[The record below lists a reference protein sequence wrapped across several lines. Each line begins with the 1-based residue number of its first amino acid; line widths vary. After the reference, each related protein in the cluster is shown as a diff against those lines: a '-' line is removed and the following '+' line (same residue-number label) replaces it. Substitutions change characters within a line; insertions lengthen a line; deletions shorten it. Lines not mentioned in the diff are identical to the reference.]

1 VAGRGEHPHGAARDR
16 RRVAGGELFAVAA
29 DQLARERAAALGPER
44 DVWRVG
50 HEPVPRARR
59 AGLGAIDLKLG
70 GIEIDRHLSAR
81 VAAQRPVQPA
91 ADPGQ
96 GALNR
101 LDVTAAKTPGEL
113 TGGRRRRHP
122 QRRAQP
128 APSAVGARIL
138 KVIEALAAGQL
149 GFGHRHH
156 QLAARH
162 AAPAGLDRR
171 RPPLTGQLCV
181 DQSDQPQPPRQRA
194 HDRQPGVRR
203 QALIVGAK
211 LDPSDRLVTVTTA
224 HLQGDLHPRSRLG
237 FITRHDPGPTGQ
249 KAPHQ
254 RGFQAFWL
262 SRFNDPSGRPAPHK
276 PQRDYS
282 RM

>member
-1 VAGRGEHPHGAARDR
+1 M
-16 RRVAGGELFAVAA
+16 
-29 DQLARERAAALGPER
+29 
-44 DVWRVG
+44 
-50 HEPVPRARR
+50 PRARR

-128 APSAVGARIL
+128 APSAVGAQIL

-162 AAPAGLDRR
+162 AAPAGLTGAARR
-171 RPPLTGQLCV
+171 SPASSASISPTSPSR
-181 DQSDQPQPPRQRA
+181 RA
-194 HDRQPGVRR
+194 NAP
-203 QALIVGAK
+203 
-211 LDPSDRLVTVTTA
+211 TTA
-224 HLQGDLHPRSRLG
+224 SPAYGVKRSSLARNSIRPIG
-237 FITRHDPGPTGQ
+237 
-249 KAPHQ
+249 
-254 RGFQAFWL
+254 L
-262 SRFNDPSGRPAPHK
+262 SR
-276 PQRDYS
+276 
-282 RM
+282 